1 MNKKKKNW
9 KKNKTNCEDMGIQY
23 TQTEQQT
30 NNNILIKI
38 VPTTM
43 SSGLYQLNLFL
54 KSDRV
59 PFAVKC
65 YGHHEYI
72 ESLLNTTSTFRRYY
86 GIPILSIT
94 VDSDEYPRELT
105 ITFQTGELTTVEIK

>member
-1 MNKKKKNW
+1 MQTV
-9 KKNKTNCEDMGIQY
+9 KTWAFNIPRRS
-23 TQTEQQT
+23 
-30 NNNILIKI
+30 NRPIILIKI

-105 ITFQTGELTTVEIK
+105 ITF

>member
-1 MNKKKKNW
+1 MNNLDLFWNW
-9 KKNKTNCEDMGIQY
+9 FNADCEDMGIQY

-38 VPTTM
+38 VPTTL

-105 ITFQTGELTTVEIK
+105 ITF